1 MMITWIVGWGARY
14 QLQIPPHQEKDP
26 PKRDCRHSE
35 NSPACSL
42 RSCRIWNVFLR
53 DCETFFN
60 LAGGI
65 YPETIC
71 LIQDGSSPS
80 LFRDQK
86 IYLLS
91 ILSTTPA
98 KLHWLF
104 SSIMRNLIPRNQILG
119 VFVGIALICSPEYVS
134 EISQGLT
141 GGLSVLFCFLPQFD
155 S

>member
-1 MMITWIVGWGARY
+1 MLTWAETKWVRQLIIHGAIISRINMMITWIVGWGARY

-65 YPETIC
+65 YPETTYP
-71 LIQDGSSPS
+71 IQDGSSPY
-80 LFRDQK
+80 LFRYQE
-86 IYLLS
+86 IYLLFWN
-91 ILSTTPA
+91 TTPA
-98 KLHWLF
+98 KLCWLF
-104 SSIMRNLIPRNQILG
+104 RAILRNLIPRNLILG
-119 VFVGIALICSPEYVS
+119 VFFRMALICSPE
-134 EISQGLT
+134 
-141 GGLSVLFCFLPQFD
+141 
-155 S
+155 